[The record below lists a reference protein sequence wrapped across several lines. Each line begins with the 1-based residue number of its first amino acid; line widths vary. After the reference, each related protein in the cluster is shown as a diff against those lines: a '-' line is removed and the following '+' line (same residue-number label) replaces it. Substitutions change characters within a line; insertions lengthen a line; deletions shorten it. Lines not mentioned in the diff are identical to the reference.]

1 MPRWKPE
8 PDHMLDIYEIS
19 KRTGESVANIRMLI
33 KRGRLI
39 DAKPTRRGH
48 RLYYHWANIKWQIEN
63 YQAKQAARRLA
74 KLIK

>member
-1 MPRWKPE
+1 MPRCKPE
-8 PDHMLDIYEIS
+8 PDHMIDIYEIS

-33 KRGRLI
+33 KRGHI
-39 DAKPTRRGH
+39 FDARPTRRGH
-48 RLYYHWANIKWQIEN
+48 RLYYHWNNIKWQIEN